1 MLLAQ
6 RLGFPLPHSFSTF
19 VAVVLFAAA
28 GGAISAAAAPP
39 AAFPPGAALPP
50 AAAPAPPALPYSPVL
65 DLSAMDR
72 GKDPC
77 VDFYVYSCGG
87 WMSSHPIPADQAS
100 WSVFEKLT
108 SDNLKFLSQVLETA
122 ARPGATRDP
131 ATAQIGDF
139 YASCMDEAAIA
150 RAGAAPLREQLDAI
164 AAIRSLDDL
173 AAVVAR
179 LQLATGASMLFDV
192 GSNQD
197 FKDST
202 QVIAV
207 VAQGGLG
214 LPDRDYYLAQDPR
227 SAEIRAHY
235 LEHVTRTLRWLGEE
249 QAAADAEARQVLA
262 LETRLAQASIS
273 RVEERTP
280 ENVYHRRSRAQ
291 LAALVP
297 KFPWER
303 YFSTLQAPD
312 APAARHARGGPEGP
326 GDGTA
331 HHGLEGEEGLKDLK
345 DLKDLNIAE
354 PGFFS
359 GLEALLESADLAS
372 LRTYLRWRLVAARA
386 AQLTPDLER
395 EHFEFYEGF
404 LRGKKELKPRWRR
417 CVEWVDRELGEALGR
432 VYVERTFSPEA
443 KARTV
448 KMVAEIEKAMD
459 ADLRQLPWMSAPTRD
474 EALRKLHAMA
484 NKIGYPNHWR
494 DYGSVRVERQDF
506 AGNVLRATAFED
518 RRQLAKIGKPV
529 DRAEWAM
536 TPPTVNAYYDPFKN
550 DINFPAG
557 VLQPPLFDPRLDDAP
572 NYGDT
577 GGTIGHELTHGFDDE
592 GRQFDYAGN
601 LRDWWT
607 PADAHEFETRAHCIE
622 DQYGRY
628 TVVDDVKINSKLTLG
643 EDVADLGGL
652 LLAFRAWRDATRGQE
667 PRPVDGLTP
676 EQRFFIGYAQSWC
689 TNQREQ
695 DQRLRAVTD
704 PHSPPRYRTNGVV
717 SNLPEFRE
725 AFGCKTGQPMAPATM
740 CRVW

>member
-1 MLLAQ
+1 MLPAPRFGFALRHSLSKLLA
-6 RLGFPLPHSFSTF
+6 PAF
-19 VAVVLFAAA
+19 VAAA
-28 GGAISAAAAPP
+28 GVLLSAATGAPSTAPAVAAP
-39 AAFPPGAALPP
+39 AS
-50 AAAPAPPALPYSPVL
+50 APPALPYSPAL
-65 DLSAMDR
+65 DPAAMDR
-72 GKDPC
+72 SVDPC
-77 VDFYVYSCGG
+77 VDFYAYSCGG
-87 WMSSHPIPADQAS
+87 WMRAHPIPPDQAS
-100 WSVFEKLT
+100 WSVFEKLH
-108 SDNLKFLSQVLETA
+108 SDNLTFLGQVLATA
-122 ARPGATRDP
+122 AVPGPARDP

-139 YASCMDEAAIA
+139 YASCMDETAIA
-150 RAGAAPLREQLDAI
+150 RAGAAPLAEQL
-164 AAIRSLDDL
+164 AAIDSIHTLDDL
-173 AAVVAR
+173 APVVAR
-179 LQLATGASMLFDV
+179 LQLATAASMLFDV

-197 FKDST
+197 FKDSS

-214 LPDRDYYLAQDPR
+214 LPDRDYYLKEDPR
-227 SAEIRAHY
+227 SVEIRARY
-235 LEHVTRTLRWLGEE
+235 LALVGGTLHRLGE
-249 QAAADAEARQVLA
+249 AAPAADAEARQVLA
-262 LETRLAQASIS
+262 LETRLARASIS
-273 RVEERTP
+273 RVDERTP

-297 KFPWER
+297 RFNWDR
-303 YFSTLQAPD
+303 YFAAMPAPD
-312 APAARHARGGPEGP
+312 LAA
-326 GDGTA
+326 
-331 HHGLEGEEGLKDLK
+331 LKE
-345 DLKDLNIAE
+345 LNVAE

-359 GLEALLESADLAS
+359 GLETLLESADLAS
-372 LRTYLRWRLVAARA
+372 LRAYLRWRLADARA
-386 AQLTPDLER
+386 TQLTPDFER
-395 EHFEFYEGF
+395 DHFDFYEGF
-404 LRGKKELKPRWRR
+404 LRGNKEMKPRWRR
-417 CVEWVDRELGEALGR
+417 CVEWVDRDLGEALGK
-432 VYVERTFSPEA
+432 VYVERAFSPEA

-448 KMVAEIEKAMD
+448 KMVGEIERAMD
-459 ADLRQLPWMSAPTRD
+459 ADLADPRQLPWMSAATRA

-484 NKIGYPNHWR
+484 NKVGYPEHWR
-494 DYGSVRVERQDF
+494 DYGAVRVERQDF
-506 AGNVLRATAFED
+506 AGNVQRATWFET

-529 DRAEWAM
+529 DRAEWSM

-607 PADAHEFETRAHCIE
+607 PGDAREFQTRARCIE
-622 DQYGRY
+622 EQYARY
-628 TVVDDVKINSKLTLG
+628 TVVDDIKINSKLTLG

-652 LLAFRAWRDATRGQE
+652 LLAFRAWREATRGQQLH
-667 PRPVDGLTP
+667 PVDGLTP
-676 EQRFFIGYAQSWC
+676 EQRFFVGYGQSWC

-725 AFGCKTGQPMAPATM
+725 AYGCKTGQPMAPATM